1 MDCGFLRAAWK
12 WAHGGEGKRARNQLL
27 TCGLRH
33 SQVGAPSVRLNTV
46 IRNLLGVINI
56 VVEDLELVNEGVV
69 IHLRPRA
76 HKPRC
81 GRCGRRCPGYDRR
94 PPRRWRHLALGRWPF
109 WLEYAPQRVEC
120 SRCGV
125 TVEEVPWA
133 AHGSRF
139 TKEFEEMTAYLAQ
152 RMDQTAV
159 RLLMGINWRS
169 VGAIVARV
177 VKERLDPQRL
187 ENLYVIGVDEI
198 SFRRHH
204 NYITV
209 VVDHA
214 RRRVVWT
221 GEGKSSDT
229 LERFFAELGADR
241 SARITTATIDM
252 SQAYITVLQDRA
264 PQAQIIFDRFQV
276 QRLASDAVDEVRRE
290 QVRDA
295 KGTDQAGWIKDTR
308 FALLKNPWNLT
319 GMERLRLSAVQQH
332 NRPLY
337 RAYLLKET
345 LAKTL
350 DYLKLGRAKKALGQW
365 LSWAARSRPAP
376 FVKLA
381 KTIKRHKDGILA
393 YIPSRQTNGLTEGL
407 NNKTRLITR
416 RAYGFHS
423 AEALEAMIH
432 LCCGGIA
439 LNPPLP
445 SPTFTS

>member
-1 MDCGFLRAAWK
+1 
-12 WAHGGEGKRARNQLL
+12 
-27 TCGLRH
+27 
-33 SQVGAPSVRLNTV
+33 V
-46 IRNLLGVINI
+46 I
-56 VVEDLELVNEGVV
+56 VE
-69 IHLRPRA
+69 
-76 HKPRC
+76 
-81 GRCGRRCPGYDRR
+81 
-94 PPRRWRHLALGRWPF
+94 
-109 WLEYAPQRVEC
+109 Q
-120 SRCGV
+120 
-125 TVEEVPWA
+125 VPWA

-139 TKEFEEMTAYLAQ
+139 TREFEEMTAYLAQ
-152 RMDQTAV
+152 RMDRTAV
-159 RLLMGINWRS
+159 RLLMGINWRT

-177 VKERLDPQRL
+177 VAERLDPQRL

-221 GEGKSSDT
+221 GEGKSSET
-229 LERFFAELGADR
+229 LERFFTDLGPER
-241 SARITTATIDM
+241 SKKIATATIDM
-252 SQAYITVLQDRA
+252 SQAYINVLRDRA
-264 PQAQIIFDRFQV
+264 PQAEIIFDRFHV

-290 QVRDA
+290 QMREA
-295 KGTDQAGWIKDTR
+295 KGTDRAGWIKDTR

-319 GMERLRLSAVQQH
+319 GMERLRLSAIQQH

-337 RAYLLKET
+337 RAYLLKES

-350 DYLKLGRAKKALGQW
+350 DYLQLGRATKALGQW
-365 LSWAARSRPAP
+365 VSWATRSRLKP

-381 KTIKRHKDGILA
+381 RTIKRHKDGILA

-423 AEALEAMIH
+423 AHALEAMIH
-432 LCCGGIA
+432 LCCGGIT

-445 SPTFTS
+445 SPTSTA

>member
-1 MDCGFLRAAWK
+1 
-12 WAHGGEGKRARNQLL
+12 
-27 TCGLRH
+27 
-33 SQVGAPSVRLNTV
+33 VRPNTV
-46 IRNLLGVINI
+46 IRKLLGVTSI
-56 VVEDLELVNEGVV
+56 VVEGLKLAEEGVV
-69 IHLRPRA
+69 IRLRPRSR
-76 HKPRC
+76 KPRC
-81 GRCGRRCPGYDRR
+81 GKCGRRCPGYDRS
-94 PPRRWRHLALGRWPF
+94 PSRRWRHLALGRWPF
-109 WLEYAPQRVEC
+109 WLEYAPRRVNC
-120 SRCGV
+120 ARCGV
-125 TVEEVPWA
+125 MVEQVPWA

-139 TKEFEEMTAYLAQ
+139 TREFEEMTAYLAQ

-159 RLLMGINWRS
+159 RVLMGIDWRT
-169 VGAIVARV
+169 VGAIVARI

-187 ENLYVIGVDEI
+187 EELYVIGVDEI

-221 GEGKSSDT
+221 GEGKSSET
-229 LERFFAELGADR
+229 LERFFTELGPER
-241 SARITTATIDM
+241 SGKIETATIDM
-252 SQAYITVLQDRA
+252 SQAYITVLRDRA
-264 PQAQIIFDRFQV
+264 PQAQIVFDRFHV
-276 QRLASDAVDEVRRE
+276 QKLASEAVDEVRRE
-290 QVRDA
+290 QVRKA

-319 GMERLRLSAVQQH
+319 GMERLRLSSVQQH

-350 DYLKLGRAKKALGQW
+350 DYLQLARAKKALGQW
-365 LSWAARSRPAP
+365 LSWATRSRLAP

-381 KTIKRHKDGILA
+381 KTIKRHKDGVLA

-423 AEALEAMIH
+423 AEPLEAMIH
-432 LCCGGIA
+432 LCCGGIR
-439 LNPPLP
+439 LDPPIP
-445 SPTFTS
+445 SPVMSLTQ